1 MTCLCARQSRDVLLD
16 VSCDNCNNVN
26 AGPILPIMAVDS
38 VGDAIEYINS
48 HDKPLAL

>member
-1 MTCLCARQSRDVLLD
+1 MTCLYARQSRDVLLD